1 MHDDMNKK
9 FSLAYLTVTGC
20 DPLEM
25 IYIAAR
31 TGYDYVS
38 LRMIPM
44 GISGETAFLPE
55 DEDKVEKVR
64 AALKETGVGLLDIE
78 VARIHDEVDP
88 RSYVPALEKAA
99 ELGAGHVISSAWTS
113 SRDDRNFVV
122 DTYAHICD
130 LAKPFGLK
138 VSLEFPSFSRLT
150 NLQETADIVQ
160 AAARPNGGILVDT
173 LYMHFSRVAV
183 EELEALPD
191 EWFHFMHVCDGPA
204 EIPAEREKM
213 VHVVRDERL
222 YFGEGC
228 IDFPS
233 ILGRLPQ
240 VPLSIELP
248 HAERVRTYGFEEH
261 ARRCLETAKKHLN
274 QIDPRAAKTSYN
286 STASS
291 TG

>member
-1 MHDDMNKK
+1 MKKK

-25 IYIAAR
+25 IQIAAR
-31 TGYDYVS
+31 TGYDSVS

-44 GISGETAFLPE
+44 GITGETPFLP
-55 DEDKVEKVR
+55 DDRDMVEKVR
-64 AALKETGVGLLDIE
+64 AALKETGVGLLDLE
-78 VARIHDEVDP
+78 LARIHDEVDP
-88 RSYVPALEKAA
+88 LSYVPAMETAA

-113 SRDDRNFVV
+113 RRDDRNFVV
-122 DTYAHICD
+122 DSYAHICD
-130 LAKPFGLK
+130 LAEPFGLK

-150 NLQETADIVQ
+150 NLQETADIVK
-160 AAARPNGGILVDT
+160 AADRPNGGILIDT
-173 LYMHFSRVAV
+173 LYMHFSGVAV
-183 EELEALPD
+183 EELEELPSNF
-191 EWFHFMHVCDGPA
+191 FHFMHVCDGPA
-204 EIPAEREKM
+204 EIPDSREKM

-248 HAERVRTYGFEEH
+248 HAERVKQFGFEEH
-261 ARRCLETAKKHLN
+261 ARRCLETAKERLDHIESGIAPHL
-274 QIDPRAAKTSYN
+274 RS
-286 STASS
+286 STVSS